1 MWANTLSHKRS
12 LTSRQHK
19 PVACSKANE
28 PLAKDEKVSIPES
41 WDLSDNQ
48 RLFIESFLDPK
59 NK

>member
-12 LTSRQHK
+12 LTARQTK
-19 PVACSKANE
+19 PVSCKAKE

-48 RLFIESFLDPK
+48 RLFIESFLDPE

>member
-12 LTSRQHK
+12 LTSGQHK
-19 PVACSKANE
+19 TVSCKGKE
-28 PLAKDEKVSIPES
+28 PLAKDEKVSIPDS

>member
-1 MWANTLSHKRS
+1 MWANTLNHKRS

-19 PVACSKANE
+19 PVACKGKE

-48 RLFIESFLDPK
+48 RLFIESFLDPI